1 LLEYLALGL
10 LIVMTTFIIYLVIR
24 KAYRDVAAV
33 AREHSLDMRT
43 AAFVLAIRRVAKAAL
58 SRTALRAE
66 VPELRA

>member
-1 LLEYLALGL
+1 
-10 LIVMTTFIIYLVIR
+10 MR
-24 KAYRDVAAV
+24 KAYQDVAAV